1 MGVGC
6 RPSEIR
12 LSITHTAGSH
22 CSCGAGWTPTRV
34 VELGR
39 PTEQPSRQLPQTD
52 FPVALALSWLGVI
65 PVLCACPCPPWRWIV
80 GDTVLRPARCVV
92 LAADRWDS
100 VGSPYPATCLNS
112 GTGED
117 GQAWCPPRTLL
128 FIPFSTPGFPLSAIK
143 APCCRLLPTNSGAA
157 HTRRPGSSFRLLGS
171 SIDLPPPA
179 GFSSI

>member
-1 MGVGC
+1 MEC
-6 RPSEIR
+6 RRSEIR

-128 FIPFSTPGFPLSAIK
+128 SYPFPPLAFPSQRSRPPA
-143 APCCRLLPTNSGAA
+143 AACYLPTAVQRTRAGQAA
-157 HTRRPGSSFRLLGS
+157 RFRLLGS